1 MIDHTARAFDTD
13 LGQVAGKSKKA
24 SRSYI
29 VQGRSP
35 RPKADITSRNV
46 LALFGLTICPVRP
59 RPGSRAAFLSNAL
72 PFHGWPWARVT

>member
-35 RPKADITSRNV
+35 RPKADITSRTSWRC
-46 LALFGLTICPVRP
+46 L
-59 RPGSRAAFLSNAL
+59 AFLSNAL

>member
-46 LALFGLTICPVRP
+46 LALFGLTDMPGQAAP
-59 RPGSRAAFLSNAL
+59 R
-72 PFHGWPWARVT
+72 